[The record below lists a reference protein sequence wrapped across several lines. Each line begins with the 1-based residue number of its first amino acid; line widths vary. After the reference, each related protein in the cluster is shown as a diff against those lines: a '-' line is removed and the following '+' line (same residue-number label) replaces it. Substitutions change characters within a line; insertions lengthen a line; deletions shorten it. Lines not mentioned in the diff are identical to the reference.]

1 MSTGVEKGVISTAV
15 PVIGIMPLRFLQCT
29 QSQLQRMK
37 YLGGTPDR
45 QALSPTHAL
54 PRSISDP
61 HPTHS
66 PPNPTAANT
75 AKRTRTHPF
84 HRKLDHHLIT
94 HAHRDRPHPAPTN
107 RSVPTMIKHVS
118 EYTSVGVHFSR
129 AKQRKWRNDPPS
141 GLVIQAGEPV
151 QGCAARGSGGW
162 WLDTRAGQ
170 RTRRGASH
178 GRRGLTR
185 PTHQHVDCTVYTLL
199 SPVLAAGS
207 ALARSPS
214 RTVLS
219 EALLGTCFGTTSARI
234 DGLMCR
240 YVITTQ
246 GACGFARPP
255 AGVRQCRSTRLGIGR
270 PAVGGEAWCVCH
282 C

>member
-45 QALSPTHAL
+45 QALSPTHA
-54 PRSISDP
+54 R
-61 HPTHS
+61 
-66 PPNPTAANT
+66 
-75 AKRTRTHPF
+75 
-84 HRKLDHHLIT
+84 
-94 HAHRDRPHPAPTN
+94 
-107 RSVPTMIKHVS
+107 
-118 EYTSVGVHFSR
+118 
-129 AKQRKWRNDPPS
+129 
-141 GLVIQAGEPV
+141 
-151 QGCAARGSGGW
+151 RGSGGW